1 MNLNTSSFTRLESPI
16 SKMNNTIIGG
26 DDTGD
31 TIYGV
36 SAVYLVIVAISG
48 GACNIMA
55 LLRAVRVSMHD
66 EDIKMRSWIILR

>member
-1 MNLNTSSFTRLESPI
+1 
-16 SKMNNTIIGG
+16 MNNTIIEG

-55 LLRAVRVSMHD
+55 LLRAIRVSLHD
-66 EDIKMRSWIILR
+66 EDMKMRSYFKVNSVINH

>member
-1 MNLNTSSFTRLESPI
+1 MNLNTSSFTRLDSSI
-16 SKMNNTIIGG
+16 SKMNNTIIEG

-55 LLRAVRVSMHD
+55 LLRAIRVSLHD
-66 EDIKMRSWIILR
+66 EDMKMRSWILR

>member
-55 LLRAVRVSMHD
+55 LLRAIRVSLRD
-66 EDIKMRSWIILR
+66 EDMKMRSWIL